1 MISSNWCSIQDKLG
15 YAAVKNNPKLSVAQN
30 NKGFFCS
37 CCVSIEG
44 KLQPLLHVIIP
55 FSLWNPV
62 TVWNVAGPKAER
74 KELWRFAFFFFFFFN
89 TESLGR
95 FLFILCFFLWGSC
108 FGYTPRHLW
117 SLFNQGS
124 DSRSLHWKGRVNHP
138 TNREVSGGFLT
149 SAVSWP
155 QPTIWPTQPGI
166 GGRKCSGN
174 EGSASLP

>member
-1 MISSNWCSIQDKLG
+1 MLQSKTTPNSQWLKTTKVFFALAVCPLKVNYSLCSMSSYHFHSGTQSLFGMLLAPKQRE
-15 YAAVKNNPKLSVAQN
+15 NNS
-30 NKGFFCS
+30 GF
-37 CCVSIEG
+37 
-44 KLQPLLHVIIP
+44 LL
-55 FSLWNPV
+55 F
-62 TVWNVAGPKAER
+62 
-74 KELWRFAFFFFFFFN
+74 FFFFFFFN

-174 EGSASLP
+174 EGSASLQ

>member
-1 MISSNWCSIQDKLG
+1 MCPLKVNYSLCSISSYHFHSGTQSLFG
-15 YAAVKNNPKLSVAQN
+15 MLLAPRQREKNSGDLP
-30 NKGFFCS
+30 
-37 CCVSIEG
+37 
-44 KLQPLLHVIIP
+44 
-55 FSLWNPV
+55 
-62 TVWNVAGPKAER
+62 
-74 KELWRFAFFFFFFFN
+74 FFFFFN

-117 SLFNQGS
+117 SLFDQGS
-124 DSRSLHWKGRVNHP
+124 DSRSLHWKRGVNHP

-155 QPTIWPTQPGI
+155 QPTIWPTRPGI

-174 EGSASLP
+174 EGSTSLP